1 MIDGTS
7 ALEEKDQDLGLKK
20 TDLQCCKV
28 RTCTKDKGWGR
39 PQATRMH
46 LIPPTCALKAVETV
60 CFHHIGW
67 RAGAEAQWVECF
79 PSACKALVEYS
90 IPYETPRCG
99 GIHLQSQ
106 HLGDRGRGTGSSGS
120 SSAGFW
126 STWDM

>member
-1 MIDGTS
+1 MLSKTDRLQKKKIYDSSGTRFPGAIASETGSRMIDGTS

-28 RTCTKDKGWGR
+28 RKYTKDKGWGR

-60 CFHHIGW
+60 CFHHIGR

-79 PSACKALVEYS
+79 PSACKAL
-90 IPYETPRCG
+90 G
-99 GIHLQSQ
+99 
-106 HLGDRGRGTGSSGS
+106 
-120 SSAGFW
+120 
-126 STWDM
+126 